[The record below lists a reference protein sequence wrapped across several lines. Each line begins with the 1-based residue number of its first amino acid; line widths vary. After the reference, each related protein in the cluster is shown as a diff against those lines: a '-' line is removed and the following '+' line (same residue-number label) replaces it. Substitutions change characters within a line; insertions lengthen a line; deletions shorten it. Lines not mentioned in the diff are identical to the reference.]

1 MTDARPLSL
10 GMVVGESSGD
20 LLASA
25 LLRGLSDQAAPR
37 FLKSFGIGGPRL
49 VEQGFQSWWP
59 AESLAVNGYLEVL
72 QAYPRLW
79 LMRRDLIHQMCDVR
93 PDVFLGVDAPDFNLG
108 VETALRRA
116 GIRTVHFVSPSIW
129 AWRRERVDRIRAAVD
144 HMLLVFPFERAIYQ
158 AAGIPATYVGH
169 PLADQIPLNPDRHS
183 ARHRLAASGVPA
195 GGSLIALLPG
205 SRGGEVRHIGPVFL
219 ETAIWILERRPEFQ
233 FVLPAATPNL
243 YRALQQTL
251 LALGRRADRL
261 RERLSLIQGKSHD
274 VLAASAVT
282 LLASGTA
289 SLEAALF
296 GLPMVIAYRMHPLNY
311 RVMRRMAYLPWI
323 GLPNI
328 LANESLVPE
337 FVQDAAVPAL
347 MGQSVIDQHDD
358 LIGRARLRERFAEI
372 HASLAQGCA
381 QRSAE
386 VLLDIACR

>member
-1 MTDARPLSL
+1 MTEARPLLL

-25 LLRGLSDQAAPR
+25 LLRGLGDRATPQLIKAC
-37 FLKSFGIGGPRL
+37 GIGGPRL
-49 VEQGFQSWWP
+49 AELGFQSWWP

-79 LMRRDLIHQMCDVR
+79 RMRRELIHRMCSAH

-108 VETALRRA
+108 VEAALRRQ

-129 AWRRERVDRIRAAVD
+129 AWRRERVERIRAAVD
-144 HMLLVFPFERAIYQ
+144 HMLLVFPFEQAIY
-158 AAGIPATYVGH
+158 ATARIPATYVGH
-169 PLADQIPLNPDRHS
+169 PLADQIPLEPDRQA
-183 ARHRLAASGVPA
+183 ARRRLAANGVPSN
-195 GGSLIALLPG
+195 GPLISLLPG

-219 ETAIWILERRPEFQ
+219 ETAAWILERRPEFH
-233 FVLPAATPNL
+233 FVLPAATPGL
-243 YRALQQTL
+243 HQMLQQCL
-251 LALGRRADRL
+251 FVMGRRANRL
-261 RERLSLIQGKSHD
+261 REQLTLIQGQSHD

-282 LLASGTA
+282 LVASGTA

-311 RVMRRMAYLPWI
+311 RIMRRMAYLPWI

-328 LANESLVPE
+328 LANEWLVPE
-337 FVQDAAVPAL
+337 FVQDAAVPSA

-358 LIGRARLRERFAEI
+358 DLGRARLRERFAEI
-372 HASLAQGCA
+372 HATLAQGCA
-381 QRSAE
+381 ERSAE
-386 VLLDIACR
+386 VLLDLARR

>member
-1 MTDARPLSL
+1 
-10 GMVVGESSGD
+10 
-20 LLASA
+20 
-25 LLRGLSDQAAPR
+25 
-37 FLKSFGIGGPRL
+37 
-49 VEQGFQSWWP
+49 
-59 AESLAVNGYLEVL
+59 
-72 QAYPRLW
+72 
-79 LMRRDLIHQMCDVR
+79 
-93 PDVFLGVDAPDFNLG
+93 
-108 VETALRRA
+108 
-116 GIRTVHFVSPSIW
+116 
-129 AWRRERVDRIRAAVD
+129 
-144 HMLLVFPFERAIYQ
+144 
-158 AAGIPATYVGH
+158 
-169 PLADQIPLNPDRHS
+169 
-183 ARHRLAASGVPA
+183 
-195 GGSLIALLPG
+195 
-205 SRGGEVRHIGPVFL
+205 
-219 ETAIWILERRPEFQ
+219 
-233 FVLPAATPNL
+233 
-243 YRALQQTL
+243 
-251 LALGRRADRL
+251 
-261 RERLSLIQGKSHD
+261 LSLIQGQSHD

-282 LLASGTA
+282 LVASGTA

>member
-195 GGSLIALLPG
+195 GGPLIALLPG

-261 RERLSLIQGKSHD
+261 RERLSLIQGQSHD

-282 LLASGTA
+282 LVASGTA

-358 LIGRARLRERFAEI
+358 LIGRDRLRERFAEI

>member
-1 MTDARPLSL
+1 
-10 GMVVGESSGD
+10 
-20 LLASA
+20 
-25 LLRGLSDQAAPR
+25 
-37 FLKSFGIGGPRL
+37 
-49 VEQGFQSWWP
+49 
-59 AESLAVNGYLEVL
+59 
-72 QAYPRLW
+72 
-79 LMRRDLIHQMCDVR
+79 
-93 PDVFLGVDAPDFNLG
+93 
-108 VETALRRA
+108 
-116 GIRTVHFVSPSIW
+116 
-129 AWRRERVDRIRAAVD
+129 
-144 HMLLVFPFERAIYQ
+144 MLLVFPFERAIYQ

-195 GGSLIALLPG
+195 GGPLIALLPG

-261 RERLSLIQGKSHD
+261 RERLSLIQGQSHD

-282 LLASGTA
+282 LVASGTA

>member
-1 MTDARPLSL
+1 
-10 GMVVGESSGD
+10 
-20 LLASA
+20 
-25 LLRGLSDQAAPR
+25 
-37 FLKSFGIGGPRL
+37 
-49 VEQGFQSWWP
+49 
-59 AESLAVNGYLEVL
+59 VL

-195 GGSLIALLPG
+195 GGPLIALLPG

-261 RERLSLIQGKSHD
+261 RERLSLIQGQSHD

-282 LLASGTA
+282 LVASGTA

>member
-261 RERLSLIQGKSHD
+261 RERLSLIQGQSHD

-282 LLASGTA
+282 LVASGTA

-311 RVMRRMAYLPWI
+311 RVTRRLAYLPWI

>member
-195 GGSLIALLPG
+195 GGPLIALLPG

-261 RERLSLIQGKSHD
+261 RERLSLIQGQSHD

-282 LLASGTA
+282 LVANGTA

>member
-25 LLRGLSDQAAPR
+25 LLRGIRDHMAPQA
-37 FLKSFGIGGPRL
+37 LKSFGIGGPRL
-49 VEQGFQSWWP
+49 VEQGFEAWWP

-79 LMRRDLIHQMCDVR
+79 RMRRRLIHQMCDVR

-108 VETALRRA
+108 VETALRRE
-116 GIRTVHFVSPSIW
+116 GIQTVHFVSPSIW
-129 AWRRERVDRIRAAVD
+129 AWRKERVDRIRAAVD

-158 AAGIPATYVGH
+158 TANIPATYVGH

-183 ARHRLAASGVPA
+183 ARRRLVASGVPPEGA
-195 GGSLIALLPG
+195 LIALLPG
-205 SRGGEVRHIGPVFL
+205 SRGAEVRHIGPIFL
-219 ETAIWILERRPEFQ
+219 ETAVWILERRPEFR
-233 FVLPAATPNL
+233 FVVPAATPSL
-243 YRALQQTL
+243 YRELQQIL
-251 LALGRRADRL
+251 LRMGPRADRL
-261 RERLSLIQGKSHD
+261 HERMSLIQGQSHD
-274 VLAASAVT
+274 ALAASAVT
-282 LLASGTA
+282 LVASGTA

-296 GLPMVIAYRMHPLNY
+296 GLPMVIAYRMHPLNF
-311 RVMRRMAYLPWI
+311 RIMRRMAYLPWI

-328 LANESLVPE
+328 LANQLLVPE
-337 FVQDAAVPAL
+337 FVQDAAVPAM

-372 HASLAQGCA
+372 HASLARGCA

-386 VLLDIACR
+386 VLLEIARR

>member
-195 GGSLIALLPG
+195 GGPLIALLPG
-205 SRGGEVRHIGPVFL
+205 SRGGEVRHIGAVFL

-261 RERLSLIQGKSHD
+261 RERLSLIQGQSHD

-282 LLASGTA
+282 LVASGTA

-358 LIGRARLRERFAEI
+358 LIGRDRLRERFAEI

>member
-79 LMRRDLIHQMCDVR
+79 LMRRDLIHQMCNVR

-195 GGSLIALLPG
+195 GGPLIALLPG

-251 LALGRRADRL
+251 LVLGRRADRL
-261 RERLSLIQGKSHD
+261 RERLSLIQGQSHD

-282 LLASGTA
+282 LVASGTA

>member
-195 GGSLIALLPG
+195 GGPLIALLPG
-205 SRGGEVRHIGPVFL
+205 SRGGEVRHIGAVFL

-261 RERLSLIQGKSHD
+261 RERLSLIQGQSHD

-282 LLASGTA
+282 LVASGTA

>member
-49 VEQGFQSWWP
+49 LEQGFQSWWP

-195 GGSLIALLPG
+195 GGPLIALLPG

-261 RERLSLIQGKSHD
+261 RERLSLIQGQSHD

-282 LLASGTA
+282 LVASGTA

>member
-25 LLRGLSDQAAPR
+25 LLQGLGHRAAPPV
-37 FLKSFGIGGPRL
+37 LKSFGIGGPRL
-49 VEQGFQSWWP
+49 AEQGFQSWWP

-79 LMRRDLIHQMCDVR
+79 RMRRELIRRMSSVH

-108 VETALRRA
+108 VESALRRE

-129 AWRRERVDRIRAAVD
+129 AWRRERLDRIRAAVD
-144 HMLLVFPFERAIYQ
+144 HMLLVFPFEQSIYES
-158 AAGIPATYVGH
+158 AGIPATYVGH
-169 PLADQIPLNPDRHS
+169 PLADQIPIEPDRHS
-183 ARHRLAASGVPA
+183 ARTRLAASGVPTK
-195 GGSLIALLPG
+195 GPLIALLPG

-233 FVLPAATPNL
+233 IVLPAATPSL
-243 YRALQQTL
+243 HRVLQQTL
-251 LALGRRADRL
+251 LGMGRRAESL
-261 RERLSLIQGKSHD
+261 RERLTLVQGQSHD
-274 VLAASAVT
+274 ALAASGVALV
-282 LLASGTA
+282 ASGTA

-311 RVMRRMAYLPWI
+311 RIMRRMAYLPWI

-328 LANESLVPE
+328 LANDSLVPE
-337 FVQDAAVPAL
+337 FVQDAAVPAA

-358 LIGRARLRERFAEI
+358 DAGRIRLCERFAAI

-386 VLLDIACR
+386 VLLTIARR

>member
-116 GIRTVHFVSPSIW
+116 GIRTIHFVSPSIW

-195 GGSLIALLPG
+195 GGPLIALLPG

-219 ETAIWILERRPEFQ
+219 ETAIWILERRPEFK

-261 RERLSLIQGKSHD
+261 RERLSLIQGQSHD

-282 LLASGTA
+282 LVASGTA

>member
-195 GGSLIALLPG
+195 GGPLIALLPG

-261 RERLSLIQGKSHD
+261 RERLSLIQGQSHD

-282 LLASGTA
+282 LVASGTA

-358 LIGRARLRERFAEI
+358 LIGRARVRERFAEI

>member
-79 LMRRDLIHQMCDVR
+79 LMRRDLIHQMCNVR

-195 GGSLIALLPG
+195 GGPLIALLPG

-261 RERLSLIQGKSHD
+261 RERLSLIQGQSHD

-282 LLASGTA
+282 LVASGTA